1 MSLLEFT
8 VALFMPFEPDA
19 IVAVLAL
26 FCGTH
31 NASKQVN
38 NRATAKEIDKII
50 PQLTNI
56 LRYADIRKEIY
67 QFTLQV
73 MHHPLKVTGMGL
85 FYLGN
90 ECLQKFS
97 VTVLTFVIIMAQM
110 EIRVGP
116 KILNTVFSKIHY
128 FTLQT
133 MHHPLKFNGMRL
145 FYFGHEFLRQIFR
158 KCLKKLS
165 FVDNTLELLGTPKE
179 YHKIRNSIN
188 WIFITWFVIICM
200 TWFLDSLWLIEKY
213 NDIRAMFIPMIK
225 NYPLYINIFM
235 DLMYVFLLSFIGTR
249 LDKINGHIKELSE
262 IEEYEIRCTW
272 KKSLIVIRPYM
283 RGAGNR
289 KHVLWIA
296 IQIYNG
302 NTTQLKLIFSWNIW
316 FTVCLIKIMLFNHTC
331 ENISTKAKKTEDLI
345 HKLTNCICFAETRE
359 EILQFVLQ
367 ISLRPLK
374 FSGLGLFYFG
384 YKFICKF
391 FIRILTTVIFLLQID
406 TPSVSQILIPDR
418 SNTTC

>member
-1 MSLLEFT
+1 M
-8 VALFMPFEPDA
+8 
-19 IVAVLAL
+19 I
-26 FCGTH
+26 
-31 NASKQVN
+31 K
-38 NRATAKEIDKII
+38 AKEIDKII

-90 ECLQKFS
+90 ECLQ
-97 VTVLTFVIIMAQM
+97 
-110 EIRVGP
+110 
-116 KILNTVFSKIHY
+116 
-128 FTLQT
+128 
-133 MHHPLKFNGMRL
+133 
-145 FYFGHEFLRQIFR
+145 
-158 KCLKKLS
+158 
-165 FVDNTLELLGTPKE
+165 
-179 YHKIRNSIN
+179 
-188 WIFITWFVIICM
+188 
-200 TWFLDSLWLIEKY
+200 
-213 NDIRAMFIPMIK
+213 
-225 NYPLYINIFM
+225 
-235 DLMYVFLLSFIGTR
+235 
-249 LDKINGHIKELSE
+249 
-262 IEEYEIRCTW
+262 
-272 KKSLIVIRPYM
+272 
-283 RGAGNR
+283 
-289 KHVLWIA
+289 
-296 IQIYNG
+296 
-302 NTTQLKLIFSWNIW
+302 
-316 FTVCLIKIMLFNHTC
+316 
-331 ENISTKAKKTEDLI
+331 KAKKTEDLI